1 MTSLRNPG
9 SGRPLTVKVGGA
21 RGIGGADLLH
31 DLANHARSGALTVVH
46 GGSDGVTRLQ
56 ERLGRPARFLTS
68 PTGQVSRRT
77 DREDLEAFAMATA
90 LVNRTLVEELLAR
103 GVSAL
108 GLSGLDG
115 ALVRGARK
123 EAVRC
128 VEDGRVRIVRGQWT
142 GRPTTVDAELLEL
155 LAGAGRVPVLAPLVA
170 GPSGEMLNTDADR
183 LAACVAGATGS
194 ETLVILTNVPG
205 LLRDLDDESSL
216 VRHVDADGLDQAMD
230 LARGRM
236 RKKLLGAAEAL
247 DAGVARV
254 ILADARERR
263 PLTAALEG
271 RGTVIGAALE
281 GASVERPSI
290 VGGVA

>member
-115 ALVRGARK
+115 ALVRGAGDLRDP
-123 EAVRC
+123 EVDDLGLQLPVDLGDEHVVGAQVAMQHGLLVYPRR
-128 VEDGRVRIVRGQWT
+128 ESHHTTPIPAWSRIS
-142 GRPTTVDAELLEL
+142 
-155 LAGAGRVPVLAPLVA
+155 VLQVT
-170 GPSGEMLNTDADR
+170 PSGD
-183 LAACVAGATGS
+183 
-194 ETLVILTNVPG
+194 
-205 LLRDLDDESSL
+205 
-216 VRHVDADGLDQAMD
+216 H
-230 LARGRM
+230 
-236 RKKLLGAAEAL
+236 
-247 DAGVARV
+247 
-254 ILADARERR
+254 
-263 PLTAALEG
+263 
-271 RGTVIGAALE
+271 
-281 GASVERPSI
+281 
-290 VGGVA
+290 

>member
-115 ALVRGARK
+115 ALVRRALENLVHNAVVHSPRGA
-123 EAVRC
+123 EV
-128 VEDGRVRIVRGQWT
+128 
-142 GRPTTVDAELLEL
+142 TVAL
-155 LAGAGRVPVLAPLVA
+155 
-170 GPSGEMLNTDADR
+170 DADR
-183 LAACVAGATGS
+183 EGFRLLVANPGPPIPEATLAALAAR
-194 ETLVILTNVPG
+194 
-205 LLRDLDDESSL
+205 RDE
-216 VRHVDADGLDQAMD
+216 HG
-230 LARGRM
+230 
-236 RKKLLGAAEAL
+236 
-247 DAGVARV
+247 
-254 ILADARERR
+254 
-263 PLTAALEG
+263 
-271 RGTVIGAALE
+271 
-281 GASVERPSI
+281 
-290 VGGVA
+290 